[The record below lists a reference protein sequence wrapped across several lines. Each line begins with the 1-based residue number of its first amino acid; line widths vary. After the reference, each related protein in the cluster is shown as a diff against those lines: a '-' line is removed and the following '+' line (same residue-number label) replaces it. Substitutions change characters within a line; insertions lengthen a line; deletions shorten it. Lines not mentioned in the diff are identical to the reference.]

1 MPYMKAND
9 AVEKLKKEKGSAA
22 PSTASSPA
30 PAAKEEGK
38 EEVKTEKEEEKSES
52 DDKKAEADSDEKKEE
67 NSEEEKK
74 DATEEKMEVE
84 EKKDTE
90 VKEET
95 KEEEKESE
103 VMQSV
108 SIGLDCSHYFFLLVY
123 AIKCMLIFGLKLP
136 IRYPFREIWVS
147 LRLNL
152 RWILYESSFF
162 FYLT

>member
-1 MPYMKAND
+1 M
-9 AVEKLKKEKGSAA
+9 
-22 PSTASSPA
+22 
-30 PAAKEEGK
+30 
-38 EEVKTEKEEEKSES
+38 S
-52 DDKKAEADSDEKKEE
+52 DGKKAEADSDEKKEE

-108 SIGLDCSHYFFLLVY
+108 GIGLDCSHYFFLLVY
-123 AIKCMLIFGLKLP
+123 AIKCMLIFNFKLAFRWNLYKSSKKVLFNIECYGGLFSGITPSDFCMFLLQ
-136 IRYPFREIWVS
+136 YQLV
-147 LRLNL
+147 
-152 RWILYESSFF
+152 
-162 FYLT
+162 